1 MILYIFPQVYTL
13 IISTIHL
20 KFSWNV
26 ILDKFDYLQ
35 KRGLASKT
43 TLPRDSSTWAGDLAP
58 QSFSIFIRKVRTLP
72 TLMRLGERVD
82 EGSLFSLSLVLTLI
96 D

>member
-1 MILYIFPQVYTL
+1 MIFYIFPQVYTL
-13 IISTIHL
+13 IIRIIHL

-26 ILDKFDYLQ
+26 VLDKFDYLQ
-35 KRGLASKT
+35 KRDFASKT
-43 TLPRDSSTWAGDLAP
+43 TLMHDSSTWAGDLAP

-72 TLMRLGERVD
+72 ALMKLGEQVD
-82 EGSLFSLSLVLTLI
+82 EGSLFSLPLVLTLM